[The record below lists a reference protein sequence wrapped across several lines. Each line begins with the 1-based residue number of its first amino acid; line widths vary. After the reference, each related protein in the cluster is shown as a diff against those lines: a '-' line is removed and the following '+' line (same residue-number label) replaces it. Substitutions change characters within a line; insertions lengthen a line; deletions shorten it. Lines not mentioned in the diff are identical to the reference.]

1 MSKKNE
7 KRGLGRGL
15 SALMAEINE
24 PTATQDVAGEGPRS
38 SEKMVPITKV
48 HANPDQPRRTFD
60 HIELRDLA
68 KSILAKGII
77 QPLIVRP
84 DPNHEGEYQI
94 VAGERRW
101 RASQAAKIDEVPVVV
116 REMDDLEVLEIAI
129 IENIQR
135 ADLNPVDEAYGYHQ
149 LMEKFGHT
157 QEKLSEALGKSRSYL
172 ANSMRLLN
180 LPTGVQDMLVD
191 GRLTAGH
198 ARALVPA
205 ENALELARQVVD
217 KGLSVRQTEALLKK
231 GQTPQKP
238 KTPKMAKDSDT
249 ISLETDLSAN
259 LGMKVSIDHKAGTEG
274 GSLTIKYGSFD
285 DLDALCQMLSATRS
299 AGSI

>member
-1 MSKKNE
+1 MAKKNE

-15 SALMAEINE
+15 SALMADINE
-24 PTATQDVAGEGPRS
+24 PEGNADAPKQPRS
-38 SEKMVPITKV
+38 SERLVPITQV
-48 HANPDQPRRTFD
+48 HANPDQPRRSFD
-60 HIELRDLA
+60 HVELRELA
-68 KSILAKGII
+68 KSILTKGII

-84 DPNHEGEYQI
+84 DPNNEGDFQI

-101 RASQAAKIDEVPVVV
+101 RAAQTARLDVVPVVL
-116 REMDDLEVLEIAI
+116 RDLNDVEVLEIGI

-135 ADLNPVDEAYGYHQ
+135 ADLNPVDEANGYHQ

-180 LPTGVQDMLVD
+180 LPSAVQDMMID

-205 ENALELARQVVD
+205 DNALTLAKQVVE
-217 KGLSVRQTEALLKK
+217 KGLSVRQTEALVKRGDVPAKK
-231 GQTPQKP
+231 AAR
-238 KTPKMAKDSDT
+238 KTEKDSDT
-249 ISLETDLSAN
+249 VSLEADLSAN
-259 LGMKVSIDHKAGTEG
+259 LGMKVNIAHKDGSETGVVSISYK
-274 GSLTIKYGSFD
+274 SFD
-285 DLDALCQMLSATRS
+285 ELDALCQLLSATRA
-299 AGSI
+299 AGSK